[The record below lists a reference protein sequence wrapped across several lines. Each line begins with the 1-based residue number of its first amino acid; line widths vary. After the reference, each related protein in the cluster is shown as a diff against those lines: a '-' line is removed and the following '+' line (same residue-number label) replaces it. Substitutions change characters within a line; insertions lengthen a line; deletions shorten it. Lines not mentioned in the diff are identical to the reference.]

1 MSPSM
6 LKVNS
11 NLLNLLCFIYFCFL
25 VYMPKVTAGSLVWG
39 LGVTCCLPAFMP
51 AHPLKIRPLKFLQ
64 SRKKRKKMTSM
75 ESKLYQL
82 SVNRHTLEDFRFSCW
97 GIFSQSEYTT
107 PWGKESFLSCWTGL
121 AKIDMCNWLWSQLI
135 SYSPRATSQIGRKN
149 QPQRP
154 HHMRRATEQPVDI
167 VSSVCSPIPYYYLS
181 GAFYKPANLWL
192 CLEAN
197 LKEMSVCN
205 ALGSELGQI
214 YEVDGGLDLMF

>member
-121 AKIDMCNWLWSQLI
+121 AKIDMCNWLWSQLGSSFHI
-135 SYSPRATSQIGRKN
+135 LPE
-149 QPQRP
+149 P
-154 HHMRRATEQPVDI
+154 HHKLAGKTSLSDLIICAELQSNRLTSLAL
-167 VSSVCSPIPYYYLS
+167 SVLLFPTTICQVL
-181 GAFYKPANLWL
+181 FTNLQTFDY
-192 CLEAN
+192 
-197 LKEMSVCN
+197 V
-205 ALGSELGQI
+205 
-214 YEVDGGLDLMF
+214 

>member
-1 MSPSM
+1 MLYLLLLFGVYAKGYCRVLGLRFGCHLLSP
-6 LKVNS
+6 
-11 NLLNLLCFIYFCFL
+11 CFHAC
-25 VYMPKVTAGSLVWG
+25 PSSENK
-39 LGVTCCLPAFMP
+39 AF
-51 AHPLKIRPLKFLQ
+51 KIPTIEKE
-64 SRKKRKKMTSM
+64 KKKMTSM

-121 AKIDMCNWLWSQLI
+121 AKIDMCNWLIPARIII